1 MAALDA
7 SAYRDNTIVV
17 LLSDNG
23 FHLGEKRHWTK
34 FTLWEEATRVPYI
47 WIAPGVT
54 GVNQTAAA
62 PVDLM
67 SLYPTLMDLCGLPR
81 PIHVEGVSVR
91 PLLGNPA
98 TSWSAPAIMTYRQGN
113 HAVRKG
119 PWRYIRYQNG
129 DEELYDH
136 GNDPNEWTNLA
147 GRADMAAHKLELAR
161 FLPAVNV
168 PPVVDRSTAASE

>member
-91 PLLGNPA
+91 PLLGNP